1 LRTAFCAKCL
11 TETVPSLPYRSPSED
26 RLFTLGWKDDSYFY
40 GDCESYMNFPTTFR
54 ERQLL
59 KRSEKAHRGFSFP
72 SVDTF
77 EAPED
82 DDEYKGMQFDRSDE
96 GLFLSNP
103 SPTCLLSLPSYL
115 REVGGSHSVGY
126 SPELDLLE
134 SRKLHRLRETSD
146 LLSNFIFVEQPLET
160 HMFCRGLVREVD
172 PLLPSVDAIDR
183 HLFLDYLPMLRCM
196 SLHERSSEYVFAL
209 AHKEDPDAATS
220 LSNRTRTTRRSK
232 AKGRQHYFENV
243 SPAFEWKDT
252 QQSAKQV
259 GATLAE
265 SFLMYSSN

>member
-1 LRTAFCAKCL
+1 
-11 TETVPSLPYRSPSED
+11 
-26 RLFTLGWKDDSYFY
+26 
-40 GDCESYMNFPTTFR
+40 MNFPTTFR

-59 KRSEKAHRGFSFP
+59 KRSEKTLRGFSFP
-72 SVDTF
+72 SVDVF

-82 DDEYKGMQFDRSDE
+82 DDDYNFMHFDRSE
-96 GLFLSNP
+96 ESLFLANP
-103 SPTCLLSLPSYL
+103 SPTCLFSLPSYL
-115 REVGGSHSVGY
+115 REVGGSHSVAD

-134 SRKLHRLRETSD
+134 SRKLKRLCETSD
-146 LLSNFIFVEQPLET
+146 LLSNFIFVLQPLIA

-172 PLLPSVDAIDR
+172 PLLPSVEAIDR

-196 SLHERSSEYVFAL
+196 SFHERSSEFEFAL

-243 SPAFEWKDT
+243 SSAFEWKDT
-252 QQSAKQV
+252 EQSAKQV
-259 GATLAE
+259 GATLAG
-265 SFLMYSSN
+265 SYLLYSSN

>member
-1 LRTAFCAKCL
+1 MSNRV
-11 TETVPSLPYRSPSED
+11 TVPSFLYRSPSED
-26 RLFTLGWKDDSYFY
+26 RLFNLGWKDDSYFY

-59 KRSEKAHRGFSFP
+59 KRSEAALRGFSFP
-72 SVDTF
+72 SVDVF

-82 DDEYKGMQFDRSDE
+82 DDDYKGMQFDRSEE

-115 REVGGSHSVGY
+115 REVGGSHSVGD

-134 SRKLHRLRETSD
+134 SRKLNRLRETCD
-146 LLSNFIFVEQPLET
+146 LLSNFVFVERPLQA

-196 SLHERSSEYVFAL
+196 SIHERSSEYVFAL
-209 AHKEDPDAATS
+209 AHEEDPDAATS

-252 QQSAKQV
+252 EQSAKQV

-265 SFLMYSSN
+265 SYLLYSSN